1 MVYSENDLIFPT
13 LQLLNQALHKGIST
27 SELIKQLTERLQPT
41 GKDSEIITGRKDT
54 YFSQKVRNLKSHNTL
69 TKKGLA
75 VYISGYWA
83 ITPKGRKYLD
93 DNEELYESLKGQG
106 FQEKEISKEVEED
119 FKNLIIEEGALQT
132 RNVRQRKRSDKLRQ
146 LAIKELLEKNK
157 GDLICEVCA
166 FDFFKK
172 YGEHGKGY
180 IEIHHKKPIH
190 EKDIKGS
197 KINVEQAI
205 KEVSPLCANCHR
217 MIHRKKEKMLK
228 VEELKEII
236 KNS

>member
-13 LQLLNQALHKGIST
+13 LQILSQELHKGLST
-27 SELIKQLTERLQPT
+27 TQLIKRLTEKLNPT
-41 GKDSEIITGRKDT
+41 GRDAEIIKGRKDT

-69 TKKGLA
+69 ENKGLA
-75 VYISGYWA
+75 VYMSGYWA
-83 ITPKGRKYLD
+83 ITSKGRQYLEE
-93 DNEELYESLKGQG
+93 NEEIYDSLKTQG
-106 FQEKEISKEVEED
+106 FDEREITKEVEDD
-119 FKNLIIEEGALQT
+119 FKEVIIEEGALQVK
-132 RNVRQRKRSDKLRQ
+132 NVKQRKRSDKLRKI
-146 LAIKELLEKNK
+146 AIEELMKK

-197 KINVEQAI
+197 KTHIEQAI

-217 MIHRKKEKMLK
+217 MIHRNKKMLK
-228 VEELKEII
+228 VEELKEIV
-236 KNS
+236 KSSE